1 MAGLVKE
8 PHEPSGKGI
17 TVINP
22 SFPERLKDGSPV
34 LTAWCGL
41 PDPAIPGLLAR
52 EAFDAVVIDAQHG
65 AIDFAAALQA
75 IPLIGAA
82 GKPALVRIPV
92 GDFAAASRFLDAGV
106 SGVIAPMINTLED
119 ARRFAGFMKFPPVG
133 ERSWGPHGALTLSG
147 LQPGEYFRQANNL
160 TVSFAM
166 VETKEAL
173 SIIDDILAVP
183 GIDGV
188 FIGPSDLSIALS
200 DGRELDPASAEVEE
214 ALDYA
219 LSRVKAAS
227 KVAGIYASSGAR
239 AAELA
244 RKGFHMVSIAS
255 DTALLRAGA
264 QAALGAARG

>member
-1 MAGLVKE
+1 MLT
-8 PHEPSGKGI
+8 H
-17 TVINP
+17 P
-22 SFPERLKDGSPV
+22 SFPDLLRSGSPL

-41 PDPAIPGLLAR
+41 PEPAIAGLMAR
-52 EAFDAVVIDAQHG
+52 EAFDAVVLDMQHG

-75 IPLIGAA
+75 VPLVAAA

-106 SGVIAPMINTLED
+106 SGVIAPMINTIED
-119 ARRFAGFMKFPPVG
+119 ARRFAAFMKYPPLG
-133 ERSWGPHGALTLSG
+133 ERSWGPHGALALSG
-147 LQPGEYFRQANNL
+147 LQAADYFRTANDL

-166 VETKEAL
+166 VETREAL
-173 SIIDDILAVP
+173 AIIDDILAVP

-200 DGRELDPASAEVEE
+200 EGRTLDPASAEVEE

-219 LSRVKAAS
+219 LSRIRDAGKL
-227 KVAGIYASSGAR
+227 AGIYASSGAR

-264 QAALGAARG
+264 QAALGAARA

>member
-1 MAGLVKE
+1 MQ
-8 PHEPSGKGI
+8 
-17 TVINP
+17 INP
-22 SFPERLKDGSPV
+22 SFPERLKGGTP
-34 LTAWCGL
+34 LMTAWCGL
-41 PDPAIPGLLAR
+41 PEPSVPGILAR

-75 IPLIGAA
+75 IPLIAAA

-106 SGVIAPMINTLED
+106 SGVIAPMINTIED
-119 ARRFAGFMKFPPVG
+119 ARRFASFTKFPPVG
-133 ERSWGPHGALTLSG
+133 ERSWGPHGALALSG
-147 LQPGEYFRQANNL
+147 LQAGDYFQKANGL
-160 TVSFAM
+160 TASFAM
-166 VETKEAL
+166 VETQESL
-173 SIIDDILAVP
+173 NIIDDILAEP

-200 DGRELDPASAEVEE
+200 EGRDLNPASDEVEE

-219 LSRVKAAS
+219 LSRVRAAN
-227 KVAGIYASSGAR
+227 KVAGVYAASGPR

-244 RKGFHMVSIAS
+244 RRGFHMVSIAS

-264 QAALGAARG
+264 QAALGAARS